1 MKYIKCLPA
10 LAAFSLIFVAG
21 CSPAD
26 ENQNTDS
33 AAKMTEEQMTQAEVA
48 ADDATQDWEAYA
60 YEQRTDFIA
69 SMEQALT
76 AIEGSIDELDTRVEE
91 LEAEAKDDATGRLEA
106 LRVQAALLKSNI
118 EKAKNATPSTWD
130 KVKAS
135 TGETYDKLK
144 RNFNDARQW
153 MGEAI
158 AP

>member
-1 MKYIKCLPA
+1 
-10 LAAFSLIFVAG
+10 
-21 CSPAD
+21 
-26 ENQNTDS
+26 
-33 AAKMTEEQMTQAEVA
+33 MTEEQMTQTEVA
-48 ADDATQDWEAYA
+48 VDDATKDWEAYT
-60 YEQRTDFIA
+60 YEQKTDFIG
-69 SMEQALT
+69 SMEQALA
-76 AIEGSIDELDTRVEE
+76 AIKGSIEELDTRVEE
-91 LEAEAKDDATGRLEA
+91 LEAEAKDDATDRLEA
-106 LRVQAALLKSNI
+106 LRVQAALLESNI